1 MNMLNAS
8 VYDQLVN
15 PTPTISYYFLSWQ
28 QPASAIGQTEPSR
41 AKLMHLSTFRHA
53 EQMIDDLIRLG
64 WRAEIA
70 PPHI

>member
-28 QPASAIGQTEPSR
+28 QPASAIGQTENQ
-41 AKLMHLSTFRHA
+41 A
-53 EQMIDDLIRLG
+53 EQNSCTSQPLDMQSK
-64 WRAEIA
+64 
-70 PPHI
+70 

>member
-1 MNMLNAS
+1 MATSTCIRYWTN
-8 VYDQLVN
+8 Q
-15 PTPTISYYFLSWQ
+15 
-28 QPASAIGQTEPSR
+28 EPQR

-53 EQMIDDLIRLG
+53 EQMIEDLKRLN

>member
-1 MNMLNAS
+1 MATTTCIRYWTNK
-8 VYDQLVN
+8 
-15 PTPTISYYFLSWQ
+15 
-28 QPASAIGQTEPSR
+28 EPQR

-70 PPHI
+70 PPHISEMALGGVRAPRPPL